1 MTDSGAK
8 TSFFDQFALGR
19 EYKRVYNRVAQPSHP
34 LSIQLV
40 AFWREK
46 EKDGGL
52 VAGRDVPSRAISGIL
67 RNLIIYE
74 PLAESTDFRIRH
86 AGTAYIAHYGMD
98 VTGMMMSELFDD
110 DDVRSHNFMIAEEVI
125 RTDTVEIFDA
135 NLSQFG
141 IARRHYEVVLLPVMA
156 PDRASKWL
164 LCGLFRFD

>member
-8 TSFFDQFALGR
+8 TSFFDQFALGP
-19 EYKRVYNRVAQPSHP
+19 EYKRVYRRVAEPSHP

-46 EKDGGL
+46 EEDGGI

-74 PLAESTDFRIRH
+74 PLAESADFRVRH
-86 AGTAYIAHYGMD
+86 AGTAYLAHYGKD
-98 VTGMMMSELFDD
+98 VTGMLMSDLFDD
-110 DDVRSHNFMIAEEVI
+110 DVLSHNFMIAEEVI
-125 RTDTVEIFDA
+125 RTNIVEIFDA

-141 IARRHYEVVLLPVMA
+141 VARRHYEVVLLPVLT

-164 LCGLFRFD
+164 LCGLFQFD